1 LLIPIISTPAQEL
14 YWEDPE
20 VLVSSGS
27 RFPSAKTG
35 GGLTAVAWQE
45 FEQTNGE
52 TGEITLSI
60 LTKTEEGTWQEN
72 RNFAGPY
79 TYTGKPAPI
88 FSMTVD
94 KSGRVLIAVSSN
106 DRTVTVLSS
115 TDGGASF
122 SRLSTISADSTL
134 VTPRIFEKSDG
145 GFLLFATQEWVTEEG
160 GDALSIFY
168 TLSSE
173 GRTWSE
179 LEPLVSETGKTL
191 NFLPHHTSAFGNEYV
206 AFQILETE
214 EGASYQTYL
223 KISEDGGRSWSAPKW
238 ISGFEENLPDGENG
252 PLLFNNQRPY
262 IARVGNRLAVAWER
276 SYRRENPQIYF
287 AELDRNGTI
296 LGEPERVTSGD
307 RYCNYPQ
314 IIVLGEEVYLLW
326 FDDRAGDEHIILANK
341 SGAFWDE
348 TDLSRMDGIS
358 MFPRPIVREDKLYI
372 TWENRR
378 GASSRL
384 IYLQPDE
391 TVSPPTPQPQNF
403 IAGERA
409 SQDRFSVQWTL
420 PEDSSGI
427 AGFSYAWSK
436 SREEVPEQ
444 QLMTLRNQRE
454 AVFTAEE
461 DGEWYFHV
469 RAQDYAGNWSG
480 PSTISVFRDTTPP
493 GRVTFFPPDKDDRG
507 FLSSN
512 TFSIRWDAPEEE
524 ENIAGYSYSLQ
535 YLGPLQGRYD
545 TINVS
550 LRAPSGGVLT
560 RAPLVSFVNRDNGYW
575 AMTVRAIDSV
585 GNVGP
590 AETIFFKMNKYIPV
604 TYITDVSAPQDE
616 LGRISMQIRGRGFS
630 VGGRIET
637 VILDRDGE
645 PPYDYTFP
653 GSLDIYSVVNDRLI
667 VGPEIEDI
675 DEGVYRVGVVHPS
688 RGTYFTGPLLDF
700 EATGAVKFGDYRTR
714 LGYGWQ
720 RLKEYTFSLSANN
733 LVLLLVLS
741 FLTMVVLFSSV
752 KVVQLVNEGRKL
764 QYEVRALIFER
775 EIPARQKRERLYAM
789 KKHGIGLRFKFTLFI
804 TTILI
809 SIVLGVSFYLGNFMI
824 QTQRKNLA
832 EGLRQ
837 QTQVLLESLAAGAR
851 ENLPRKDI
859 LALDGVISQRTAMD
873 DALYATITGQGEVDP
888 DQYGYIWATD
898 DPNIQSKIEGED
910 LTLGRTRID
919 DPVSSEAE
927 RLSSRINEEAR
938 EELSQIAEELDR
950 LGDQAVELALRD
962 DEESARLLEQYQQ
975 QITELENRLNE
986 RLLEIGD
993 ITSSVPR
1000 FEAETLSEEQTRY
1013 IFYKPVVYASRGEQ
1027 VYYRGLVRVGV
1038 SIERILTEINNSR
1051 EDLIITTLIIAAI
1064 ASGVGVVGALLF
1076 ASIMI
1081 IPITRLVQGVEK
1093 IRDTEDKEQLKDH
1106 QIAVRSKDEIST
1118 LAETVNQMT
1127 QGLVKAAVANK
1138 DLIVGKEVQKMF
1150 IPLKTDS
1157 SGKKLTTGK
1166 EENDKVSFFGYYEG
1180 AKGVSGDY
1188 FDFSKLD
1195 DKHYAIIKCDVAGKG
1210 VPASLI
1216 MVEVA
1221 TIFLNYFRNWS
1232 LSREGIDLSKLLYNM
1247 NDLIEERGFKGR
1259 FAALIVAVLNVET
1272 GTCYFCNAGD
1282 NIVHIYDSNTRS
1294 MGRKM
1299 LPETPATGVFP
1310 SMLVE
1315 MQSGFQ
1321 QVPHQ
1326 LKVGD
1331 TMFLFTDGIEE
1342 AQRKFR
1348 DSSFNL
1354 TTCQEPGIGEGEAHG
1369 NHNKGSGFEELGIPR
1384 IYDVVNA
1391 VFNKGRFK
1399 LEKYHNQLGDEDLE
1413 FDFSTCENTVEQA
1426 VLAMVAVEKIF
1437 RIYPDPAA
1445 TDEDRVQV
1453 DRVIDEFLRQ
1463 HFLQYDSY
1471 FTNPVESGEES
1482 EYMYY
1487 ARLKEDEQFDDLTI
1501 LGVKKL

>member
-1 LLIPIISTPAQEL
+1 M
-14 YWEDPE
+14 
-20 VLVSSGS
+20 
-27 RFPSAKTG
+27 
-35 GGLTAVAWQE
+35 TAVAWQE

-60 LTKTEEGTWQEN
+60 FTKTEEGPWREN
-72 RNFAGPY
+72 SSFAGPY
-79 TYTGKPAPI
+79 TYTGKEAPI
-88 FSMTVD
+88 FSMAVD
-94 KSGRVLIAVSSN
+94 ADGRILLAVSSN

-115 TDGGASF
+115 PDSGESF
-122 SRLSTISADSTL
+122 SRIATISADVTL
-134 VTPRIFEKSDG
+134 VTPRIFKKSDG
-145 GFLLFATQEWVTEEG
+145 GFLLFATKEWITEEG
-160 GDALSIFY
+160 ADALSIFY
-168 TLSSE
+168 TRSAD

-179 LEPLVSETGKTL
+179 LEPLVPETGRTL

-223 KISEDGGRSWSAPKW
+223 KISEDGGRSWSESKW
-238 ISGFEENLPDGENG
+238 ISGFEESLPNNEND

-276 SYRRENPQIYF
+276 SYGRENPQVYY
-287 AELDRNGTI
+287 AELDRTGTI
-296 LGEPERVTSGD
+296 LGEPERVTSGGWN
-307 RYCNYPQ
+307 CNYPQ
-314 IIVLGEEVYLLW
+314 ILVLADEVYLLW
-326 FDDRAGDEHIILANK
+326 FDDRVGDEHVILADK

-348 TDLSRMDGIS
+348 TDLSSRMDGIS
-358 MFPRPIVREDKLYI
+358 MFPRPIVREDELYI

-378 GASSRL
+378 GTSSRL
-384 IYLQPDE
+384 IYLKPDE
-391 TVSPPTPQPQNF
+391 TVNRPTPLPQNF
-403 IAGERA
+403 TAGERA
-409 SQDRFSVQWTL
+409 SRDRFSVRWTL

-427 AGFSYAWSK
+427 AGFSYAWSR
-436 SREEVPEQ
+436 SRDEVPEP
-444 QLMTLRNQRE
+444 QLMAFRNQRE

-461 DGEWYFHV
+461 DGEWYFHL
-469 RAQDYAGNWSG
+469 RAQDYAGNWSQ
-480 PSTISVFRDTTPP
+480 PSTVSVFRDTTPP
-493 GRVTFFPPDKDDRG
+493 GRVTFFPPEKDDRG

-512 TFSIRWDAPEEE
+512 TFTIRWDAPEDEQ
-524 ENIAGYSYSLQ
+524 NIAGYSYSLQ

-545 TINVS
+545 TMNVS

-560 RAPLVSFVNRDNGYW
+560 RAPVVSFVNRDNGYW

-590 AETIFFKMNKYIPV
+590 TETIFFKMNKYIPV

-630 VGGRIET
+630 VGGAVET

-653 GSLDIYSVVNDRLI
+653 RRLDVYSVVNDRLI
-667 VGPEIEDI
+667 IGPEIEDI

-688 RGTYFTGPLLDF
+688 RGAYFTGPLLDF

-733 LVLLLVLS
+733 LVLLLILM
-741 FLTMVVLFSSV
+741 FLTMVILFSSV
-752 KVVQLVNEGRKL
+752 KVVQLVKEGRKL
-764 QYEVRALIFER
+764 QYEVRALFFER
-775 EIPARQKRERLYAM
+775 EMPARKKKERLYAM
-789 KKHGIGLRFKFTLFI
+789 EKRGIGLRFKFTLFI
-804 TTILI
+804 TTIII
-809 SIVLGVSFYLGNFMI
+809 SIVLGVSLYLGNFMI
-824 QTQRKNLA
+824 QTQRQSLA

-837 QTQVLLESLAAGAR
+837 QTEVLLESLTAGAR

-859 LALDGVISQRTAMD
+859 LALDAVISQRTAMD
-873 DALYATITGQGEVDP
+873 DALYATITGEGEVDP
-888 DQYGYIWATD
+888 DHFDYIWATD
-898 DPNIQSKIEGED
+898 DPNIQSKIEGER
-910 LTLGRTRID
+910 LTLGRSRID
-919 DPVSSEAE
+919 DPVLGEADKLAE
-927 RLSSRINEEAR
+927 RINREAR

-950 LGDQAVELALRD
+950 LGDQAVELAMRD

-993 ITSSVPR
+993 ITSSVPT
-1000 FEAETLSEEQTRY
+1000 FGAATLSEEQTRY

-1064 ASGVGVVGALLF
+1064 ASGVGVIGALLF

-1093 IRDTEDKEQLKDH
+1093 IRDTEDKEQLKGH

-1118 LAETVNQMT
+1118 LADTVNQMT
-1127 QGLVKAAVANK
+1127 QGLVKAAMANK

-1150 IPLKTDS
+1150 IPLITDS

-1166 EENDKVSFFGYYEG
+1166 EKTDKVSFFGYYEG

-1188 FDFSKLD
+1188 FDYRKLD

-1221 TIFLNYFRNWS
+1221 TIFLNYFKNWS
-1232 LSREGIDLSKLLYNM
+1232 LHSEGINLSKLLYNM

-1259 FAALIVAVLNVET
+1259 FAALTVIVLNIET
-1272 GTCYFCNAGD
+1272 GACYFCNAGD

-1294 MGRKM
+1294 MGEKM

-1326 LKVGD
+1326 LSVGD

-1354 TTCQEPGIGEGEAHG
+1354 TTCQEPGLEEGEAHG
-1369 NHNKGSGFEELGIPR
+1369 NHNKGSQFEELGIPR
-1384 IYDVVNA
+1384 IYAVINA
-1391 VFNKGRFK
+1391 VFNKQRFK
-1399 LEKYHNQLGDEDLE
+1399 LEKYHNPLGDEDLE
-1413 FDFSTCENTVEQA
+1413 FDFSTCEDTVEQA

-1437 RIYPDPAA
+1437 RIYPDPEA

-1453 DRVIDEFLRQ
+1453 DRVIDDFLRE
-1463 HFLQYDSY
+1463 HFLQYERY
-1471 FTNPVESGEES
+1471 FTYPVESAEES
-1482 EYMYY
+1482 EYIYFSH
-1487 ARLKEDEQFDDLTI
+1487 LKEDEQFDDLTI
-1501 LGVKKL
+1501 LGVEKL